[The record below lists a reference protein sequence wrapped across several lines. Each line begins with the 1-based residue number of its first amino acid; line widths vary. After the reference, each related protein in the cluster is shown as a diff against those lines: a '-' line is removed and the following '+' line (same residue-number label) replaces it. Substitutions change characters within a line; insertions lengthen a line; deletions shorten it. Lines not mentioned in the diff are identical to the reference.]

1 MPAETEKG
9 LHLYAAG
16 TPKGHKPLIALEE
29 LGIPY
34 TLHKIDLLAADQRK
48 PDYLR
53 INPAGRIPALGAI
66 LFYLAEKDG
75 SGRLL
80 PSDAAGKAEALAW
93 IFCQSVSE
101 RGC

>member
-1 MPAETEKG
+1 MNTSCELT
-9 LHLYAAG
+9 
-16 TPKGHKPLIALEE
+16 TALCSA
-29 LGIPY
+29 P
-34 TLHKIDLLAADQRK
+34 
-48 PDYLR
+48 
-53 INPAGRIPALGAI
+53 GAI